1 MVVLTSLIAGSR
13 PAFYLSS
20 FNPVKVLKSGM
31 KAGKSAPLARKILVV
46 VQFSC
51 SIALIISTMLVYR
64 QIQYV
69 RDRPTGYNLNRL
81 MQTDLNDDLLQH
93 YSPLKNELLQSGL
106 AESVTT
112 ASSPATE
119 LYWHTGLD
127 NWPGKNPG
135 QTIVLGGVKVSDDYF
150 KCMGMS
156 LAAGRNFTGSEAA
169 DSAHIII
176 NETAAE
182 RLHLKQPLNQS
193 VAWNGRSFT
202 IIGVIKDALMLS
214 PFKRPEPMMFFYQPS
229 GASFVIYRL
238 SPSIKTQDAIV
249 RLTALFSKYNPAYPY
264 IYKFADDSYA
274 AKFSL
279 EVLIGKLAA
288 VFAGLAIFVSCLG
301 LFGLAAYIAEQRT
314 KEIGI
319 RKVLGA
325 SVSQVWLLLSREF
338 VVLVLMSCVIASP
351 LALYFLKTWLQKY
364 DYRITI
370 GPGVFILAGAIALL
384 ITVVTISSQAIKAA
398 VANPV
403 KSLRAE

>member
-1 MVVLTSLIAGSR
+1 VQ
-13 PAFYLSS
+13 
-20 FNPVKVLKSGM
+20 
-31 KAGKSAPLARKILVV
+31 AGKAATLPRKILVV
-46 VQFSC
+46 AQVSC
-51 SIALIISTMLVYR
+51 SIALIISTLLVYR

-81 MQTDLNDDLLQH
+81 MQTDLNEDLLQH
-93 YSPLKNELLQSGL
+93 YAPLKNELLQSGL

-112 ASSPATE
+112 ASSPATDI
-119 LYWHTGLD
+119 YWHTGLD
-127 NWPGKNPG
+127 NWPGKSPG
-135 QTIVLGGVKVSDDYF
+135 QTLVLGAVKVSEDYF
-150 KCMGMS
+150 TCMGMS
-156 LAAGRNFTGSEAA
+156 LAKGRYFTGNAAA
-169 DSAHIII
+169 DSEHIIL
-176 NETAAE
+176 NETAVE
-182 RLHLKQPLNQS
+182 RLHLKQPINQS
-193 VAWNGRSFT
+193 VAWNGRTFR
-202 IIGVIKDALMLS
+202 IVGVIRDALILS
-214 PFKRPEPMMFFYQPS
+214 PFKRPEPTMFLYNPG
-229 GASFVIYRL
+229 GASFVLYRL
-238 SPSIKTQDAIV
+238 SPSVKTQDAIV
-249 RLTALFSKYNPAYPY
+249 KLTALFAKYNPAYPY
-264 IYKFADDSYA
+264 IYQFADDSYA
-274 AKFSL
+274 LKFSL

-351 LALYFLKTWLQKY
+351 LALYFLKTWLRKY

-370 GPGVFILAGAIALL
+370 GPGVFILAGVTALL
-384 ITVVTISSQAIKAA
+384 ITVITISSQAIKAA